1 MKVQVEEMLDPR
13 LRKYLELLRPV
24 PPRNRVAAA
33 RAKANFLAEL
43 EGLFEPDQPPQAGF
57 LSNPARWLDALKTRF
72 KRPLVSFNSI
82 PRTALSFTSI
92 LLVVI
97 ILLFGW
103 VGITARAAETAVPGD
118 TLYSFKTSIEQVQV
132 ALAVDL
138 DKQVGLHLEFASH
151 RLQEIERLID
161 TGRYEKAAALSE
173 KFRFNIQK
181 ALDKTYDLSKVDPAL
196 AEQRRIEINAQ
207 LIGFNAQLDE
217 LLGKLPPAYQPAF
230 HNVFPTSQP
239 GGLTPLAPLV
249 TQMPGLSGEK
259 NTPQNEHTGEQDTLD
274 TGTDADFKKESEKA
288 PQEEKNLENSSEEDA
303 GSGLQEDS
311 KGNNDGHSLPS
322 YKEEHGS
329 ENTVPEQNQPGDE
342 HGTQDEYSSSGQ

>member
-1 MKVQVEEMLDPR
+1 MKVQVVETLDPR
-13 LRKYLELLRPV
+13 LKKYLELLRPV

-33 RAKANFLAEL
+33 RAKANFLVEL

-57 LSNPARWLDALKTRF
+57 LPIPARWLDALKTRF
-72 KRPLVSFNSI
+72 KKPLVSFNSI

-161 TGRYEKAAALSE
+161 TGRYEKAAALSD

-181 ALDKTYDLSKVDPAL
+181 ALDITNDLAKVDPAR
-196 AEQRRIEINAQ
+196 AAQRWKEINAQ
-207 LIGFNAQLDE
+207 LTGFNAQLDE
-217 LLGKLPPAYQPAF
+217 LMGKLPPAYQPAF
-230 HNVFPTSQP
+230 NNAFPTSQP
-239 GGLTPLAPLV
+239 GGLPPFAPLV
-249 TQMPGLSGEK
+249 TQTPDLSEEK
-259 NTPQNEHTGEQDTLD
+259 DTPQNKHTGEQDTLE
-274 TGTDADFKKESEKA
+274 TGTDAGFKKESEKA
-288 PQEEKNLENSSEEDA
+288 PVEQKNLENSSAEDT
-303 GSGLQEDS
+303 GSGLQEDI
-311 KGNNDGHSLPS
+311 KGFNEGNSLPS
-322 YKEEHGS
+322 YEKEYES
-329 ENTVPEQNQPGDE
+329 KNAAPEQIQPGNE
-342 HGTQDEYSSSGQ
+342 

>member
-33 RAKANFLAEL
+33 RAKANFLFEL
-43 EGLFEPDQPPQAGF
+43 EGLFEPDLPTQAGF
-57 LSNPARWLDALKTRF
+57 LPIPARWLDALSNRF
-72 KRPLVSFNSI
+72 KKPLVSFNSI
-82 PRTALSFTSI
+82 PRTALSFASI
-92 LLVVI
+92 LLAVI

-181 ALDKTYDLSKVDPAL
+181 ALDITNDLSKVDPAL
-196 AEQRRIEINAQ
+196 AAQRWKEINAQ
-207 LIGFNAQLDE
+207 LTGFNAQLDE

-230 HNVFPTSQP
+230 NNAFPTSQP
-239 GGLTPLAPLV
+239 GGLPPFAPLV
-249 TQMPGLSGEK
+249 TQTPDLSEEK
-259 NTPQNEHTGEQDTLD
+259 DTPQNEHTGEQDTLD
-274 TGTDADFKKESEKA
+274 TGTDAGFKKESEKA
-288 PQEEKNLENSSEEDA
+288 PVEQKNLENSSGEDT
-303 GSGLQEDS
+303 GSGLQEDL
-311 KGNNDGHSLPS
+311 KGNNEGHSLPS
-322 YKEEHGS
+322 YEEEHGS
-329 ENTVPEQNQPGDE
+329 GNTAPEQNQ
-342 HGTQDEYSSSGQ
+342 H